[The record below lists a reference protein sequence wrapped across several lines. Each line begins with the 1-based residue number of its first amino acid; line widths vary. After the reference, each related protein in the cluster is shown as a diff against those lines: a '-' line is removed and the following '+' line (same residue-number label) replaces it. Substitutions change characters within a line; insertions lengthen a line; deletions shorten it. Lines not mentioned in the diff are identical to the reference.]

1 MIKWNPE
8 RNSMNEDNINMEIR
22 KFLKKVG
29 ITSQRIIENQIN
41 MANKRIVNNFTLFLL
56 FFSNKIINTN
66 IDNMNKTPFPI
77 NDEMLVIISLFR
89 EFIMMLILSMFKPST

>member
-41 MANKRIVNNFTLFLL
+41 MANKSGTI
-56 FFSNKIINTN
+56 KIG
-66 IDNMNKTPFPI
+66 
-77 NDEMLVIISLFR
+77 DEIELEISLSIKNFNS
-89 EFIMMLILSMFKPST
+89 INSISGKILID